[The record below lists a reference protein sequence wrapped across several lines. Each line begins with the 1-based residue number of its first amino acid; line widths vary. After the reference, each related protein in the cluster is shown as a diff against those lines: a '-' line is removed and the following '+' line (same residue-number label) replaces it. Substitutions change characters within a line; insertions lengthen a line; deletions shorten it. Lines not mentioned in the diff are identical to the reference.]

1 MQKVQVR
8 FRFRPN
14 AAEPFSKGS
23 AMNRFGFSVTPIY
36 RKTREVQ
43 FAAGGRQIAQTFPLI
58 DTRNLCSSP
67 IGPLSEH
74 HKKVRRSTKGSVQV
88 QLQPTPP
95 SAMKYI
101 LDHFMHSGTLSE
113 PRGWNGAGAVSVSGS
128 APRNQTWVLSPHP
141 THPTPPTPST
151 PPHPTPRIPYL

>member
-43 FAAGGRQIAQTFPLI
+43 FAGGGRHIAPTFPFI
-58 DTRNLCSSP
+58 DARLFVFSP
-67 IGPLSEH
+67 FGPLSEH

-88 QLQPTPP
+88 QVQPTPP
-95 SAMKYI
+95 SAM
-101 LDHFMHSGTLSE
+101 
-113 PRGWNGAGAVSVSGS
+113 
-128 APRNQTWVLSPHP
+128 
-141 THPTPPTPST
+141 
-151 PPHPTPRIPYL
+151 